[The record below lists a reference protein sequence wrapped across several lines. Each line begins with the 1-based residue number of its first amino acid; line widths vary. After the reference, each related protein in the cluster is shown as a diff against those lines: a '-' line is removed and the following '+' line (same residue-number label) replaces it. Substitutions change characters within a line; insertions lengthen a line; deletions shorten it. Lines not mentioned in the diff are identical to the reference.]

1 MAKRTGGGEVD
12 AADLRRLLVA
22 VVVEYGARKLIG
34 PYTLAVPR
42 RALHVAGAEGG
53 KLATLELADGKLLL
67 TYTPPRPAPKAT
79 R

>member
-22 VVVEYGARKLIG
+22 AVVEYGKRKPVG
-34 PYTLAVPR
+34 PFALTIPGRAVR
-42 RALHVAGAEGG
+42 NADAGGD
-53 KLATLELADGKLLL
+53 LATRELSGGGLLV
-67 TYTPPRPAPKAT
+67 TYTPPRPAPKPK